1 MSNPGSSVL
10 DRDKSVETDQRSP
23 GLGARVLIALVR
35 GYQLIGRGRPGACRY
50 TPSCSAYAA
59 EALHRHGAARGVWL
73 TVRRLGRCHPWGG
86 YGADPVPELPGRPG
100 ARNLS

>member
-1 MSNPGSSVL
+1 VSNHVASVL
-10 DRDKSVETDQRSP
+10 DKSAETYERP
-23 GLGARVLIALVR
+23 PNWGARALIALVR
-35 GYQLIGRGRPGACRY
+35 CYQMVGRGRPGPCRY